1 MWATQH
7 ASPFG
12 QKKTLTNDTERERE
26 RKRKRVEEWK
36 KKEISIIKS
45 TSKAAH
51 EKKGTAVGGNERV
64 ADKKISKT
72 KEG

>member
-1 MWATQH
+1 M
-7 ASPFG
+7 
-12 QKKTLTNDTERERE
+12 
-26 RKRKRVEEWK
+26 EEWK